1 MAGRKRDARKEEK
14 KTREDI
20 ESLQWR
26 GDITNLG
33 FTRKDGFTISSNKK

>member
-20 ESLQWR
+20 ESFQWR
-26 GDITNLG
+26 GDITNLE
-33 FTRKDGFTISSNKK
+33 FTCKGGFTISSNTK